1 MTFVPVF
8 LSSSMCSYPVF
19 SETPLGYMPII
30 TTENGEL
37 RNTVAICNFIA
48 TKLGENFR
56 PTQLCI
62 LQIDY
67 SIKGIKDMAIVG
79 LIAIFCWLLSTH
91 TVLQPLCSMIE
102 NIIHINLVFSAQL
115 AAIP

>member
-56 PTQLCI
+56 LTQLHI

-67 SIKGIKDMAIVG
+67 SIKGTKDMAIVG
-79 LIAIFCWLLSTH
+79 LIHILLAIVHTYCSST
-91 TVLQPLCSMIE
+91 TFQYD
-102 NIIHINLVFSAQL
+102 
-115 AAIP
+115 

>member
-8 LSSSMCSYPVF
+8 LSSSMCPYPVF

-30 TTENGEL
+30 TTDDGEL
-37 RNTVAICNFIA
+37 SNTVAICNFIA

-56 PTQLCI
+56 LTQLRI

-67 SIKGIKDMAIVG
+67 SIKGTKDMAIVG

-91 TVLQPLCSMIE
+91 TVLQPLFSMIE
-102 NIIHINLVFSAQL
+102 NIYAYI
-115 AAIP
+115 

>member
-1 MTFVPVF
+1 MTIVPVF

-56 PTQLCI
+56 LTQLHI
-62 LQIDY
+62 LQIDHTS

-91 TVLQPLCSMIE
+91 TVLQPLFSMIE
-102 NIIHINLVFSAQL
+102 NIYAYI
-115 AAIP
+115 